1 MDLHSTFFSPFTILI
16 VCVHYHYNTA
26 IMFRYSLIVVVL
38 VSFSLRA
45 YSQASVTAQ
54 AFAEVI
60 SALTATETSQLNFGK
75 FSPEVHGGQVIVT
88 PDGIRSTNGSVI
100 LSGGIANSGIFYI
113 TGAPDAAF
121 SIQLPSG
128 PAVLVHQK
136 SNKTMLV
143 SNWVSYPQS
152 GNGTGILANGQQ
164 FIYLGATLN
173 VGSMLDNPV
182 GLYSGAFNLT
192 FAYN

>member
-1 MDLHSTFFSPFTILI
+1 MLRYIFILLVVST
-16 VCVHYHYNTA
+16 
-26 IMFRYSLIVVVL
+26 
-38 VSFSLRA
+38 SFKA
-45 YSQASVTAQ
+45 FSQASVTAQ

-75 FSPEVHGGQVIVT
+75 FSPEVQGGKVIIT
-88 PDGIRSTNGSVI
+88 PDGIRTTSGSVI

-121 SIQLPSG
+121 SIQLPNG

-136 SNKTMLV
+136 SSKTMLV
-143 SNWVSYPQS
+143 SNWVSYPQA

-164 FIYLGATLN
+164 FVYLGATLN

>member
-1 MDLHSTFFSPFTILI
+1 
-16 VCVHYHYNTA
+16 
-26 IMFRYSLIVVVL
+26 MFRYKYPLIVLVV
-38 VSFSLRA
+38 VCFSFKA
-45 YSQASVTAQ
+45 FSQASVTAQ

-75 FSPEVHGGQVIVT
+75 FSPEVQGGQVIVT

-100 LSGGIANSGIFYI
+100 LSGGIANSGIFYL

-136 SNKTMLV
+136 SNKTMV
-143 SNWVSYPQS
+143 VTNWVSYPQA
-152 GNGTGILANGQQ
+152 GNGTGILTNGQQ

-173 VGSMLDNPV
+173 VGSMIDNPV

>member
-1 MDLHSTFFSPFTILI
+1 
-16 VCVHYHYNTA
+16 
-26 IMFRYSLIVVVL
+26 MFRYFLPLLVL
-38 VSFSLRA
+38 LSFSSKA
-45 YSQASVTAQ
+45 FSQATVTAQ

-88 PDGIRSTNGSVI
+88 PEGTRTTNGTVI
-100 LSGGIANSGIFYI
+100 LSGGVANSGIFYI

-121 SIQLPSG
+121 SIQLPNG
-128 PAVLVHQK
+128 PAVLTHNN

-143 SNWVSYPQS
+143 NNWMSYPHS
-152 GNGTGILANGQQ
+152 GSGTGVLANGQQ
-164 FIYLGATLN
+164 FVYLGATLN
-173 VGSMLDNPV
+173 VGSVLDNPV
-182 GLYSGAFNLT
+182 GLYSGAFALT

>member
-1 MDLHSTFFSPFTILI
+1 MSRFLILLLIIIFF
-16 VCVHYHYNTA
+16 Y
-26 IMFRYSLIVVVL
+26 FRT
-38 VSFSLRA
+38 
-45 YSQASVTAQ
+45 YSQVSVTAH

-75 FSPEVHGGQVIVT
+75 FSPELQGGQVIVT
-88 PDGIRSTNGSVI
+88 PDGIRSTNGSVV
-100 LSGGIANSGIFYI
+100 LSGGIAKSGIFYI

-128 PAVLVHQK
+128 PAVLVHQN
-136 SNKTMLV
+136 SSKTMVV
-143 SNWVSYPQS
+143 SNWISYPQP

-182 GLYSGAFNLT
+182 GLYSGSFNLT
-192 FAYN
+192 FTYN

>member
-1 MDLHSTFFSPFTILI
+1 
-16 VCVHYHYNTA
+16 
-26 IMFRYSLIVVVL
+26 MFRYILLLFVIL
-38 VSFSLRA
+38 SFSSKA
-45 YSQASVTAQ
+45 FSQATVTAQ

-88 PDGIRSTNGSVI
+88 PDGIRSTIGSVL
-100 LSGGIANSGIFYI
+100 LSGGTANSGIFYI
-113 TGAPDAAF
+113 TGAPEAAF
-121 SIQLPSG
+121 SIQLPNG
-128 PAVLVHQK
+128 PAVLVHQN
-136 SNKTMLV
+136 SNKTMIV

-152 GNGTGILANGQQ
+152 GNGTGVLANGQQ
-164 FIYLGATLN
+164 FVYLGATLN